1 MTESQ
6 KRLATVI
13 IMLKG
18 INTKLETIN
27 GLGTVTASAVEDS
40 VKMVDVAVAT
50 EQMLAVEKEEKVDV
64 KVEEKPTP
72 LIINPFDEP
81 VEEEEKVEVKVEEI
95 PFNVVEDKEKFP
107 QPLLWENELRVL
119 EEAVVEL
126 KLDPTIP
133 KLNNV
138 RQSVTAFEALAN
150 TCEQT
155 AEIHEVCDAIEK
167 NILAVAMMIT
177 VAPKKAEE
185 NVTVKGVE
193 AEAPIVEQSKKPLY
207 VTNFLKIYKD
217 VQEDF
222 KSELDLAEYMSS
234 KRWKRIPNK
243 GYAKYSR
250 KEIKSIK
257 DNLVKLQEF
266 YSDGD
271 TDTVAPS
278 EPIVAP
284 VVKKEVVQLT
294 IEKDIEVKKDEPKKL
309 TDFAFHSRVLTKY
322 FNPKSAFIVKQFTD
336 NFPRS
341 MKNGKFIP
349 SKRDEQS
356 IIMSGTV
363 IANAKGWTIEDIQ
376 DVKVEQGV

>member
-50 EQMLAVEKEEKVDV
+50 EQMLAVEEEEEVDV
-64 KVEEKPTP
+64 KIEKEPTP

-81 VEEEEKVEVKVEEI
+81 VEEEKKVDVKVEEI
-95 PFNVVEDKEKFP
+95 PFNVVEDKEEFP
-107 QPLLWENELRVL
+107 QPLLGENELRVL
-119 EEAVVEL
+119 EEAVTEL

-138 RQSVTAFEALAN
+138 RQSVTAFEAIVN

-271 TDTVAPS
+271 TDTVAPI

-284 VVKKEVVQLT
+284 VKPIVAPIKPIEPIATPVKPILT
-294 IEKDIEVKKDEPKKL
+294 VEEDKL
-309 TDFAFHSRVLTKY
+309 TELNKDLINHMIRISALSTVKFFVSNFRKT
-322 FNPKSAFIVKQFTD
+322 PKDLQNVFGI
-336 NFPRS
+336 
-341 MKNGKFIP
+341 
-349 SKRDEQS
+349 EQYES
-356 IIMSGTV
+356 
-363 IANAKGWTIEDIQ
+363 EDIVNRRHLFMKYIQ
-376 DVKVEQGV
+376 TKVI

>member
-50 EQMLAVEKEEKVDV
+50 EQMLAVEEEK
-64 KVEEKPTP
+64 KVEVEIEKEPTP

-81 VEEEEKVEVKVEEI
+81 VEEEKKVDVKVEEI
-95 PFNVVEDKEKFP
+95 PFNVVEDKEEFP
-107 QPLLWENELRVL
+107 QPLLGENELLVL
-119 EEAVVEL
+119 EEAVTEL

-138 RQSVTAFEALAN
+138 RQSVTAFEAIVN

-234 KRWKRIPNK
+234 RRWKRIPNK
-243 GYAKYSR
+243 GYTKYSR

-257 DNLVKLQEF
+257 DNLIKLQEF
-266 YSDGD
+266 YSNGD

-284 VVKKEVVQLT
+284 VVPSEPIVAPAKPILT
-294 IEKDIEVKKDEPKKL
+294 VEEDKL
-309 TDFAFHSRVLTKY
+309 TELNKDLINHMIRISALSTVKFFVSNFRKT
-322 FNPKSAFIVKQFTD
+322 PKDLQNVFGI
-336 NFPRS
+336 
-341 MKNGKFIP
+341 
-349 SKRDEQS
+349 EQYES
-356 IIMSGTV
+356 
-363 IANAKGWTIEDIQ
+363 EDIVNRRHLFMKYIQ
-376 DVKVEQGV
+376 TKVI

>member
-13 IMLKG
+13 MMLKG

-50 EQMLAVEKEEKVDV
+50 EQMLAVEEEEEVDV
-64 KVEEKPTP
+64 KIEKEPTP

-81 VEEEEKVEVKVEEI
+81 VEEEEKVEVEIEI
-95 PFNVVEDKEKFP
+95 PFNVVEDKEESP

-119 EEAVVEL
+119 EEAVTEL

-284 VVKKEVVQLT
+284 VVPSEPIVAPVKPILT
-294 IEKDIEVKKDEPKKL
+294 VEEDKL
-309 TDFAFHSRVLTKY
+309 TELNKDLINHMIRISALSTVKFFVSNFRKT
-322 FNPKSAFIVKQFTD
+322 PKDLQNVFGI
-336 NFPRS
+336 
-341 MKNGKFIP
+341 
-349 SKRDEQS
+349 EQYES
-356 IIMSGTV
+356 
-363 IANAKGWTIEDIQ
+363 EDIVNRRHLFMKYIQ
-376 DVKVEQGV
+376 TKVI

>member
-50 EQMLAVEKEEKVDV
+50 EQMLAVEVEEEVDV
-64 KVEEKPTP
+64 KVEKEPTP
-72 LIINPFDEP
+72 LIINPFDEPVEEEKKVDVEP

-95 PFNVVEDKEKFP
+95 PFNVVEDKEEFP
-107 QPLLWENELRVL
+107 QPLLGENELRVL
-119 EEAVVEL
+119 EEAVTEL

-193 AEAPIVEQSKKPLY
+193 AESPIVEQSKKPLY
-207 VTNFLKIYKD
+207 VTNFLKVYKD

-284 VVKKEVVQLT
+284 VVPSEPIATPVKPILT
-294 IEKDIEVKKDEPKKL
+294 VEEDKL
-309 TDFAFHSRVLTKY
+309 TELNKDLINHMIRISALSTVKFFVSNFRKT
-322 FNPKSAFIVKQFTD
+322 PKDLQNVFGI
-336 NFPRS
+336 
-341 MKNGKFIP
+341 
-349 SKRDEQS
+349 EQYES
-356 IIMSGTV
+356 
-363 IANAKGWTIEDIQ
+363 EDIVNRRHLFMKYIQ
-376 DVKVEQGV
+376 TKVI